1 MFFYQLFG
9 LSFWRHPFTA
19 NYVMFNF
26 SKSVLMKKQMTKI
39 YSYKGKINI
48 FAQTIILKEERK
60 KCKVQL
66 N

>member
-1 MFFYQLFG
+1 
-9 LSFWRHPFTA
+9 
-19 NYVMFNF
+19 
-26 SKSVLMKKQMTKI
+26 MKKQMTKI

-48 FAQTIILKEERK
+48 FAQTIIYIKEERK

>member
-1 MFFYQLFG
+1 
-9 LSFWRHPFTA
+9 
-19 NYVMFNF
+19 
-26 SKSVLMKKQMTKI
+26 MKKQMTKI